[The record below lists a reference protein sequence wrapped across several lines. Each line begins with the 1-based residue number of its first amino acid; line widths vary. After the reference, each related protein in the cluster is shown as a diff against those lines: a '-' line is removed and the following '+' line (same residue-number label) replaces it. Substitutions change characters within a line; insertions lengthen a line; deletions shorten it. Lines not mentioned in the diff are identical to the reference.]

1 MIYYSLISILFI
13 FSLFQQ
19 INLKKGQLKL
29 LKYFSITLLI
39 IVGGLRF
46 EVGADWYSYKNL
58 FLSISNYSDVFNSRE
73 EKLFMLIMFL
83 SKNIINSYSFFIFIL
98 FNIAFLLKVKI
109 LNYYSKDFFLSLL
122 IYVSAIFL
130 IYDINGIR
138 QGLAISLVLLSIPYI
153 LNKNIYKY
161 LFLVLI
167 ATFCHTSAIIFLPFY
182 WIANIRF
189 KKKFILQ
196 ILTLVVVFSIPLREF
211 VLNSSLL
218 DYLFTFQRLSGYENF
233 LFNSERNTSIPILS
247 LAVFQRFVIFYLFW
261 FYYDKLKCDKKLKN
275 LLLNGYVISLIIFLI
290 FSFSSEF
297 AARLG
302 FYYKSLELLIIP
314 LIVSSQIKI
323 INRVLLLILFLIY
336 AIISVYRLLSTDGN
350 GLIPYNL
357 YFF

>member
-1 MIYYSLISILFI
+1 MIYYLLISILFI

-19 INLKKGQLKL
+19 INLKKNQLKL
-29 LKYFSITLLI
+29 LKYFSVTLLI
-39 IVGGLRF
+39 IIGGLRF
-46 EVGADWYSYKNL
+46 EVGADWFAYENL
-58 FLSISNYSDVFNSRE
+58 FSKTSNLGHVFNSRE
-73 EKLFMLIMFL
+73 ELLFMLIMFF
-83 SKNIINSYSFFIFIL
+83 SKNIIDSYSLFIFIL
-98 FNIAFLLKVKI
+98 FSIAFFLKVKT

-130 IYDINGIR
+130 IYDVNGIR

-153 LNKNIYKY
+153 LNKNVYKY
-161 LFLVLI
+161 LFIVLM
-167 ATFCHTSAIIFLPFY
+167 ATICHTSAIIFLPFY

-196 ILTLVVVFSIPLREF
+196 ILVLVVVFSIPLREF

-218 DYLFTFQRLSGYENF
+218 DYLFTFQRLSGYEDF
-233 LFNSERNTSIPILS
+233 LFNTAKNTTIPIFS
-247 LAVFQRFVIFYLFW
+247 LAVFQRFIIFFLFW
-261 FYYDKLKCDKKLKN
+261 IYYEKLQCDKKLKN
-275 LLLNGYVISLIIFLI
+275 LLFNGYFISLLIFLI

-323 INRVLLLILFLIY
+323 INKVFLLILFLIY
-336 AIISVYRLLSTDGN
+336 AIIGVYRLLSVDGN